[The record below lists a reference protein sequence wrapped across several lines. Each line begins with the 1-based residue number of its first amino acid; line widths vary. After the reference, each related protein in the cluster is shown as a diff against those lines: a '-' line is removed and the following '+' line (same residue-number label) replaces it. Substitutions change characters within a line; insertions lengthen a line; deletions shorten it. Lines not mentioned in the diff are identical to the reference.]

1 MDMCNVHGNI
11 WEERGPDYR
20 FLRILEPEPGCFSEE
35 ERLRAINGPLI
46 DWYREH
52 ARDLPWRKDRD
63 AYHVWISEIMLQQT
77 RVEAVKPY
85 YLRFMEAFPNAEALA
100 GAEDEVLLKMW
111 EGLGY
116 YSRARNLK
124 KAAIRIRDEYG
135 GELPASR
142 EELLT
147 LPGIGSYT
155 AGAVAS
161 IAFGI
166 PVPAVDGNVLRVLS
180 RFLGSR
186 LDVSLSGTK
195 KRFEKLL
202 SETMDR
208 EEPGLYN
215 QGLFEVGALVCV
227 PNGAPR
233 CGICPLAWLC
243 RAKREGL
250 WEELPVKASKKPRRV
265 QEKTIFVLT
274 SGTQVAIRKR
284 PDKGLLASLYEFPGA
299 EGCLSLENDWEKAAD
314 AAGVAR
320 EDIVSVEPL
329 GEAKH
334 IFSHVE
340 WHMTGYHIRLK
351 GKIPE
356 RFVAADIRELETRYP
371 IPSAFEAYRKAFS
384 ER

>member
-1 MDMCNVHGNI
+1 MCNVHGNI

-20 FLRILEPEPGCFSEE
+20 FLRTLEPEPGCFSEE

-52 ARDLPWRKDRD
+52 DRDLPWRKDRD

-166 PVPAVDGNVLRVLS
+166 PAPAVDGNVLRVLS

-233 CGICPLAWLC
+233 CSICPLAWFC

>member
-20 FLRILEPEPGCFSEE
+20 FLRTLEPEPGCFSEE

-135 GELPASR
+135 GELPASG

-166 PVPAVDGNVLRVLS
+166 PAPAVDGNVLRVLS

-195 KRFEKLL
+195 KR
-202 SETMDR
+202 
-208 EEPGLYN
+208 Y
-215 QGLFEVGALVCV
+215 V
-227 PNGAPR
+227 
-233 CGICPLAWLC
+233 
-243 RAKREGL
+243 
-250 WEELPVKASKKPRRV
+250 
-265 QEKTIFVLT
+265 
-274 SGTQVAIRKR
+274 
-284 PDKGLLASLYEFPGA
+284 
-299 EGCLSLENDWEKAAD
+299 
-314 AAGVAR
+314 
-320 EDIVSVEPL
+320 
-329 GEAKH
+329 
-334 IFSHVE
+334 
-340 WHMTGYHIRLK
+340 
-351 GKIPE
+351 
-356 RFVAADIRELETRYP
+356 
-371 IPSAFEAYRKAFS
+371 
-384 ER
+384 

>member
-1 MDMCNVHGNI
+1 M
-11 WEERGPDYR
+11 
-20 FLRILEPEPGCFSEE
+20 
-35 ERLRAINGPLI
+35 
-46 DWYREH
+46 
-52 ARDLPWRKDRD
+52 
-63 AYHVWISEIMLQQT
+63 
-77 RVEAVKPY
+77 
-85 YLRFMEAFPNAEALA
+85 
-100 GAEDEVLLKMW
+100 
-111 EGLGY
+111 
-116 YSRARNLK
+116 
-124 KAAIRIRDEYG
+124 
-135 GELPASR
+135 
-142 EELLT
+142 
-147 LPGIGSYT
+147 
-155 AGAVAS
+155 
-161 IAFGI
+161 
-166 PVPAVDGNVLRVLS
+166 
-180 RFLGSR
+180 
-186 LDVSLSGTK
+186 
-195 KRFEKLL
+195 
-202 SETMDR
+202 
-208 EEPGLYN
+208 
-215 QGLFEVGALVCV
+215 

-299 EGCLSLENDWEKAAD
+299 EGCLSWENDWEKAAD

>member
-1 MDMCNVHGNI
+1 
-11 WEERGPDYR
+11 
-20 FLRILEPEPGCFSEE
+20 
-35 ERLRAINGPLI
+35 
-46 DWYREH
+46 
-52 ARDLPWRKDRD
+52 
-63 AYHVWISEIMLQQT
+63 
-77 RVEAVKPY
+77 
-85 YLRFMEAFPNAEALA
+85 MEAFPNAEALA

-135 GELPASR
+135 GELPASG

-166 PVPAVDGNVLRVLS
+166 PAPAVDGNVLRVLS

-250 WEELPVKASKKPRRV
+250 WEELPVKASK
-265 QEKTIFVLT
+265 
-274 SGTQVAIRKR
+274 
-284 PDKGLLASLYEFPGA
+284 
-299 EGCLSLENDWEKAAD
+299 
-314 AAGVAR
+314 
-320 EDIVSVEPL
+320 
-329 GEAKH
+329 
-334 IFSHVE
+334 
-340 WHMTGYHIRLK
+340 
-351 GKIPE
+351 
-356 RFVAADIRELETRYP
+356 
-371 IPSAFEAYRKAFS
+371 
-384 ER
+384 